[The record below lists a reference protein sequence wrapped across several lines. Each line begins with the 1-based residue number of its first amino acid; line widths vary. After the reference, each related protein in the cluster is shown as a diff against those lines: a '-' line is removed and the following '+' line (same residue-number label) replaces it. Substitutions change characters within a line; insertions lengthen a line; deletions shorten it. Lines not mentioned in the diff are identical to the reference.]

1 LINNVINY
9 KYSCKC
15 TIIIIDYKKIGALM
29 KSSDNEYEDLEF
41 DFRGKE
47 GLARLITC
55 INADAYL
62 EKKLQNEIK
71 GLPVVGITARPLKDN
86 EDDSVSIPIDP
97 DTLADENIAFLL
109 SDENIAFLLSKVQKA
124 LDQYNLQYRVIATRF
139 MALAITSL
147 IVGLLVITSPVML
160 PFTGAIVMLAV
171 SGIAL
176 GTIGFT
182 KAIMSKK
189 TFDDTIIEKPVA
201 KNEPDVLNS
210 VSSSPLHSDGLSPKL
225 SDNTA
230 PIILEPSHD
239 SMANP
244 NTNTRK

>member
-1 LINNVINY
+1 MPGLEISCIWLINNVINY

-29 KSSDNEYEDLEF
+29 KNSDYEGLEF
-41 DFRGKE
+41 DFTGEE
-47 GLARLITC
+47 GLARLIAC

-62 EKKLQNEIK
+62 EKKLEYEIK
-71 GLPVVGITARPLKDN
+71 KLPVKGIIALPDKD
-86 EDDSVSIPIDP
+86 DGVSIPINP
-97 DTLADENIAFLL
+97 DTLANQ
-109 SDENIAFLLSKVQKA
+109 NIAFLLSKVQKA
-124 LDQYNLQYRVIATRF
+124 LDQYNLQYRVIATGF

-189 TFDDTIIEKPVA
+189 TFDDTIIKNPVA
-201 KNEPDVLNS
+201 NNEPDVLNS
-210 VSSSPLHSDGLSPKL
+210 FSRSPLHSDGLSPKL

-230 PIILEPSHD
+230 PIAPGSQAQQGGYGKH
-239 SMANP
+239 
-244 NTNTRK
+244 KH

>member
-1 LINNVINY
+1 
-9 KYSCKC
+9 
-15 TIIIIDYKKIGALM
+15 M

-41 DFRGKE
+41 DFTGE
-47 GLARLITC
+47 QGLARLIAC

-71 GLPVVGITARPLKDN
+71 GLPVAGITARPLKDN
-86 EDDSVSIPIDP
+86 EDDSVSTLINP
-97 DTLADENIAFLL
+97 DTLA
-109 SDENIAFLLSKVQKA
+109 DENIAFLLSKVQKA
-124 LDQYNLQYRVIATRF
+124 LDQYNLQYRVIATGF

-189 TFDDTIIEKPVA
+189 TFDDTIIKNPVA
-201 KNEPDVLNS
+201 NNEAGVLNS
-210 VSSSPLHSDGLSPKL
+210 FSSSPLHSDGLSPTL

-230 PIILEPSHD
+230 PTISKPSKD
-239 SMANP
+239 SMETQTLKLGN
-244 NTNTRK
+244 KGSKE